1 MSVELCLEASAKS
14 NTSLLLHLLNLTE
27 MKNYSNIA
35 EAIIDLQ
42 LRGYDQDFVIKNEH
56 ILCVQ
61 DSELI
66 SPDEFEVISAYK
78 FERGKRLRDNY
89 VIYAIRS
96 MHNDLKG
103 ILMTSYAAFTKG
115 LSIHL
120 WSKLAADL
128 K

>member
-1 MSVELCLEASAKS
+1 ME
-14 NTSLLLHLLNLTE
+14 
-27 MKNYSNIA
+27 NYNHIA
-35 EAIIDLQ
+35 EVIIDLQ

-66 SPDEFEVISAYK
+66 SPDDFEVIDAYK
-78 FERGKRLRDNY
+78 FEGAKRLKDNY

-103 ILMTSYAAFTKG
+103 ILLTSYGAFTEG

-120 WSKLAADL
+120 WSKLGAIL

>member
-1 MSVELCLEASAKS
+1 ME
-14 NTSLLLHLLNLTE
+14 
-27 MKNYSNIA
+27 NYSNIA

-42 LRGYDQDFVIKNEH
+42 HRGYDQDFVIKNEH

-103 ILMTSYAAFTKG
+103 ILLTSYGAFTKG

>member
-1 MSVELCLEASAKS
+1 MENQNK
-14 NTSLLLHLLNLTE
+14 
-27 MKNYSNIA
+27 IA

-42 LRGYDQDFVIKNEH
+42 LRGFDQDFVIKNEH

-66 SPDEFEVISAYK
+66 SPDDFEVIDTYK
-78 FERGKRLRDNY
+78 FDGAKRQRDNY

-96 MHNDLKG
+96 MHNNLKG
-103 ILMTSYAAFTKG
+103 ILLTSYSTFNKG

-120 WSKLAADL
+120 WSKLAANL

>member
-1 MSVELCLEASAKS
+1 ME
-14 NTSLLLHLLNLTE
+14 
-27 MKNYSNIA
+27 NYNNRA

-42 LRGYDQDFVIKNEH
+42 KQGYDQDFVIKNEH

-103 ILMTSYAAFTKG
+103 ILLTSYGAFTKG

>member
-1 MSVELCLEASAKS
+1 ME
-14 NTSLLLHLLNLTE
+14 
-27 MKNYSNIA
+27 NYNDIA
-35 EAIIDLQ
+35 ETIIDLQ

-66 SPDEFEVISAYK
+66 SPDDFEVIDTYK
-78 FERGKRLRDNY
+78 FERGKRPKDNY

-96 MHNDLKG
+96 IHNDLKG
-103 ILMTSYAAFTKG
+103 ILLTSYGTFSNG

-120 WSKLAADL
+120 WSKLAANL

>member
-1 MSVELCLEASAKS
+1 ME
-14 NTSLLLHLLNLTE
+14 
-27 MKNYSNIA
+27 NYTNRA

-42 LRGYDQDFVIKNEH
+42 NRGYDQDFVIKNEH
-56 ILCVQ
+56 ILCLQ

-66 SPDEFEVISAYK
+66 SPDDFEIVDAYK
-78 FERGKRLRDNY
+78 FEGAKRLKDNY

-96 MHNDLKG
+96 IRNDLKG
-103 ILMTSYAAFTKG
+103 ILMMSYSAFTKG

-120 WSKLAADL
+120 WSKLGANL

>member
-1 MSVELCLEASAKS
+1 MESY
-14 NTSLLLHLLNLTE
+14 N
-27 MKNYSNIA
+27 NIA

-66 SPDEFEVISAYK
+66 SPDDFEVINAYK
-78 FERGKRLRDNY
+78 FGKGKKPKDNY

-96 MHNDLKG
+96 IHNDLKG
-103 ILMTSYAAFTKG
+103 ILLTSYGTFSSG

-120 WSKLAADL
+120 WSKLAANL
-128 K
+128 

>member
-1 MSVELCLEASAKS
+1 ME
-14 NTSLLLHLLNLTE
+14 
-27 MKNYSNIA
+27 NYHNRA

-42 LRGYDQDFVIKNEH
+42 NRGYDQDFVIKNEH
-56 ILCVQ
+56 ILYVQ

-66 SPDEFEVISAYK
+66 NPDDFEVIEAYK
-78 FERGKRLRDNY
+78 FDGARRQRDNY

-103 ILMTSYAAFTKG
+103 ILMTSYSAFSKG

-120 WSKLAADL
+120 WSKLAANL

>member
-1 MSVELCLEASAKS
+1 ME
-14 NTSLLLHLLNLTE
+14 
-27 MKNYSNIA
+27 NYSNIA

-56 ILCVQ
+56 LLCVQ

-66 SPDEFEVISAYK
+66 SPDDFEVISAYK
-78 FERGKRLRDNY
+78 FERSKRLRDNY

-103 ILMTSYAAFTKG
+103 ILLASYSAFGKG

-120 WSKLAADL
+120 WSKLGANL